1 MNCVFPLLIKLTGDI
16 LLLRKSEPIVLRA
29 MMTVT
34 ESAFFLISKS
44 LFMWINAVL
53 KCVKRWNQVLN
64 HCHPSTPVPDYLGFF
79 IILCIK
85 AQWRTKKVGWKR
97 ERRHQTVLYITY
109 LMRKQKWEIT
119 DKWVPKLFRA
129 DFPINRILKAT
140 FTLVP
145 ILILGSTSDTK
156 GQIHIFHLNDFF
168 CIFMGKKKI
177 KVSKTVVQVA
187 HVL

>member
-16 LLLRKSEPIVLRA
+16 LILRKSEPIVLRA

-64 HCHPSTPVPDYLGFF
+64 HCHPSTPVPDYLFFF

-85 AQWRTKKVGWKR
+85 AQWCTKKVGWKR

-145 ILILGSTSDTK
+145 ILIIFSALHQAQKDKFIFSTWMISFVFLGR
-156 GQIHIFHLNDFF
+156 
-168 CIFMGKKKI
+168 KKK
-177 KVSKTVVQVA
+177 KSRYPRQ
-187 HVL
+187 

>member
-64 HCHPSTPVPDYLGFF
+64 HCHPSTPVSDYLGFF

-85 AQWRTKKVGWKR
+85 AQWRTKKVCWKR
-97 ERRHQTVLYITY
+97 DRRHQTVLYITY